1 MLLSKMMSNPCG
13 FSGKCWPKKHTK
25 ILKNEKTSR
34 VCTNKSCMLL
44 GCERSS
50 PKIIKLNKV
59 AHGIPVFFSEGN
71 EDTKTENKLS
81 NNKAAWCLKLW
92 NMQRPASP
100 AVFYWNVQNLRSL
113 ILLNLW
119 VTGCCF
125 LRGEN
130 VICCHLNVWMCVSGY
145 CVQEGDQIFRNGG
158 SSQTCVCKP
167 SILWNPGKCCG
178 IQWFYTHLDT
188 QKTETILITQMSTM
202 YFSHKRYLSI

>member
-1 MLLSKMMSNPCG
+1 MD
-13 FSGKCWPKKHTK
+13 
-25 ILKNEKTSR
+25 I
-34 VCTNKSCMLL
+34 
-44 GCERSS
+44 
-50 PKIIKLNKV
+50 
-59 AHGIPVFFSEGN
+59 
-71 EDTKTENKLS
+71 KTENKLS

-92 NMQRPASP
+92 NMQHPASP
-100 AVFYWNVQNLRSL
+100 AVFYWNVHNLRSL

-130 VICCHLNVWMCVSGY
+130 VICCHLNVWMCVSDY

-178 IQWFYTHLDT
+178 IQWFSTTLRHTKDRNHINHIDVDHVLFTQTLFVHLDV
-188 QKTETILITQMSTM
+188 KETLKKCRSQ
-202 YFSHKRYLSI
+202 